1 MIKLKT
7 KKIIISFL
15 CILLILLITIFCY
28 RKYKQKPF
36 VLELGVFAG
45 SNWNVVNEDYYK
57 FINQGISQFEAE
69 NPGVKVHYYSGIRK
83 VDYSE
88 WLSQKIIKG
97 KAPDVMMVLSE
108 DFNTFTRLGLLQNL
122 DKLIEK
128 DEEISKDDFFDF
140 AINSG
145 MHKGI
150 QYGIPCEVN
159 PMMMAINETLLKK
172 QGYSIPNND
181 WSWNDFYSLC
191 KAMTKDL
198 DGDSI
203 LDIFGV
209 CNYDWRDAVYSNGTM
224 LFNKEGTVSYFNDSK
239 VIESV
244 KFMQKLNNL
253 NRDVSLNKDDFDS
266 GKVAFMPLT
275 FSEYKT
281 YTTYPNKIEKYS
293 NITWKF
299 VPMPAGPQ
307 GSNVA
312 KADTLLLSIS
322 NNSSHKDLA
331 YKLLKTF
338 TTNVTIQIDL
348 YKYAHGASPN
358 KKAASS
364 DQVDSIL
371 NNKMAEND
379 MKYDRNLIV
388 KILNNSIISSQFR
401 KYDEIIELADKEIE
415 KIISE
420 DKNADSSLRK
430 FQRTISQRLE

>member
-1 MIKLKT
+1 MNKFKI
-7 KKIIISFL
+7 KKIIIL
-15 CILLILLITIFCY
+15 CISLIIIIGMLEYIIY
-28 RKYKQKPF
+28 RQKYF

-45 SNWNVVNEDYYK
+45 SNWNDVNEDYYK
-57 FINQGISQFEAE
+57 FINQGILQFESE
-69 NPGVKVHYYSGIRK
+69 NPTVKVHYYSGIRK

-88 WLSQKIIKG
+88 WLSQEIIKG

-108 DFNTFTRLGLLQNL
+108 DFNTFSRLGLLQNL
-122 DKLIEK
+122 DKLIEE
-128 DEEISKDDFFDF
+128 DNEISKDDFFEF
-140 AINSG
+140 ALNSG
-145 MHKGI
+145 IHKTV

-159 PMMMAINETLLKK
+159 PMMMAINETLLEK
-172 QGYSIPNND
+172 QGYSIPKND
-181 WSWNDFYSLC
+181 WTWNDFYSLC
-191 KAMTKDL
+191 KEMTKDL
-198 DGDSI
+198 DGDSV

-224 LFNKEGTVSYFNDSK
+224 LFNKEGTISYFNDSK

-244 KFMQKLNNL
+244 KFIQKLHSL
-253 NRDVSLNKDDFDS
+253 NKDINLNKDDFDS

-293 NITWKF
+293 NINWKF

-322 NNSSHKDLA
+322 NNSQHKYLA

-338 TTNVTIQIDL
+338 TTNETIQIDL
-348 YKYAHGASPN
+348 YKYAHGASPY

-364 DQVDSIL
+364 DLVAKIL
-371 NNKMAEND
+371 NNKKAEND
-379 MKYDRNLIV
+379 MRYDKDLIV
-388 KILNNSIISSQFR
+388 NVLNNSIISSQFR
-401 KYDEIIELADKEIE
+401 QYDEIIELADKEIE
-415 KIISE
+415 KIIIE

-430 FQRTISQRLE
+430 FQRIISQRLE

>member
-1 MIKLKT
+1 MTKFN
-7 KKIIISFL
+7 KKILSITLIIILIIIVSFA
-15 CILLILLITIFCY
+15 IY
-28 RKYKQKPF
+28 RNYKSKTA

-57 FINQGISQFEAE
+57 FINQGIAQFEKE
-69 NPGVKVHYYSGIRK
+69 NPGVSVHYYSGIRK

-88 WLSQKIIKG
+88 WLSKQIITG
-97 KAPDVMMVLSE
+97 NAPDVMMVLSE
-108 DFNTFTRLGLLQNL
+108 DFNTFTTLGLLQNL
-122 DKLIEK
+122 DELMEN
-128 DEEISKDDFFDF
+128 DSDISHDDFFDF

-145 MHKGI
+145 VHKNI

-159 PMMMAINETLLKK
+159 PMMMAVNETLLEKE
-172 QGYSIPNND
+172 GYSVPEND
-181 WSWNDFYSLC
+181 WSWDDFYTLC
-191 KAMTKDL
+191 KAMSKDI
-198 DGDSI
+198 DGDSE

-224 LFNKEGTVSYFNDSK
+224 LFNNEGTVSYFNDPR

-244 KFMQKLNNL
+244 KFMQKLN
-253 NRDVSLNKDDFDS
+253 SLNKDIELTKDDFDS

-281 YTTYPNKIEKYS
+281 YTTYPNKIEKYL
-293 NITWKF
+293 NIKWKF
-299 VPMPAGPQ
+299 IPMPSGPQ
-307 GSNVA
+307 GSNAA

-322 NNSSHKDLA
+322 NNSKHKDLA

-338 TTNVTIQIDL
+338 TTNETIQMDL
-348 YKYAHGASPN
+348 YKYAHGASPY
-358 KKAASS
+358 KKVASS
-364 DQVDSIL
+364 EKVDVIL

-379 MKYDRNLIV
+379 MRYAREMIV
-388 KILNNSIISSQFR
+388 QVLNNSIISSQFR
-401 KYDEIIELADKEIE
+401 KYDEIISLADKEID
-415 KIISE
+415 KIITQ